1 MISKTKAK
9 IKAIA
14 IAVALMACAPAV
26 AQEEQGELKS
36 YNFVEVQGGIQ
47 LTATDAK
54 TDMLITPTV
63 SLSLGRY
70 FTPAVGLRLHVNG
83 AWAKG
88 GFGSNEPKRTYYDWN
103 YITTDVD
110 VLLNL
115 TNIFSEKKDRPLNII
130 LLGGIGLNTMWG
142 NDEALDIA
150 EAYGTDVNMPYAW
163 DGTKLSHNLRAGIR
177 VESNVTK
184 KWGLSFE
191 VDANSLNDKFN
202 SKYNN
207 SDDWSFTATIGVSY
221 RWGHKYETVSK
232 PEPLPEPIVEPEPVV
247 EPEPEPVVEPEPEP
261 VVVEPEKIHEEA
273 FYKIRESDSDRS
285 AQMKRIAEY
294 LKRNPDA
301 KISVTGYA
309 DKGTGTSELN
319 KKYAQQRAD
328 NFKETLVDDYGV
340 DASRIITDSKG
351 DTVQPFSENDKNRC
365 VIIEGPVN

>member
-26 AQEEQGELKS
+26 AQEEQDELKS

-70 FTPAVGLRLHVNG
+70 FTSAVGLRLHVNG

-221 RWGHKYETVSK
+221 RWGHKYGPRSERG
-232 PEPLPEPIVEPEPVV
+232 PLPTPIIEPSP
-247 EPEPEPVVEPEPEP
+247 EPEPEPVVTATAEPES
-261 VVVEPEKIHEEA
+261 VVSEPEKIREEKF
-273 FYKIRESDSDRS
+273 FYIRESTSDKS

-294 LKRNPDA
+294 LERNPDA
-301 KISVTGYA
+301 KISVIGYA
-309 DKGTGTSELN
+309 DKGTGTPELN
-319 KKYAQQRAD
+319 SKYAQQRAE
-328 NFKETLVDDYGV
+328 NFKKVLVDSYDV
-340 DASRIITDSKG
+340 DADRIIIDSKG